1 MYEFK
6 KQSRKDSRCFLMEW
20 IINNGIV
27 VTPFEVHRDYSVVIE
42 DDRIIDLGKTRE
54 IKSKYPRYESIDAS
68 KKIVLPGLINTHTHA
83 AMTLMRSVADDME
96 LMDWLTKKIWPIE
109 DRLTADDVYYGT
121 LMALVEMIKTGTT
134 TFNDMYFFMDKVAEA
149 VKESGIRGVLS
160 RGLIEIPSK
169 EAGEE
174 KLKEGLDFALKYN
187 NYAEGR
193 VTTMLGPHAPYTCS
207 PEYLKKIRDI
217 AIEKDLPI
225 HIHLAETR
233 GEKENIE
240 KTYNLNLGEKGV
252 FEYVNDIGLLDAKVV
267 AAHAV
272 WLTDK
277 DIKLIIDKKV
287 GVAHNAVS
295 NMKLASGIAPIPE
308 LLAGGALVSI
318 GTDGPASNNTLDMFR
333 EMRIVALLHKVNK
346 LNPTVL
352 PATEV
357 LKMAT
362 TNGAK
367 ALWLNNLGEIRKGYK
382 ADIILV
388 DLNRAS
394 LTPAHNPISL
404 LVYSADGYSVDTMFV
419 DGNLIMESGKIQTLD
434 EEKIREKGQKQAE
447 NLLDRAG
454 VKVE

>member
-1 MYEFK
+1 
-6 KQSRKDSRCFLMEW
+6 MEW

-27 VTPFEVHRDYSVVIE
+27 VTPLSIHKDFSVVIE
-42 DDRIIDLGKTRE
+42 DGIIIDLGKTRD
-54 IKSKYPRYESIDAS
+54 IKSKYPRYEEIDATR
-68 KKIVLPGLINTHTHA
+68 KIVLPGLINTHTHA

-96 LMDWLTKKIWPIE
+96 LMDWLKKIWPIE

-134 TFNDMYFFMDKVAEA
+134 AFNDMYFFMDKVAEA
-149 VKESGIRGVLS
+149 VKEAGIRGILS

-187 NYAEGR
+187 NYANGR
-193 VTTMLGPHAPYTCS
+193 ITTMLGPHTPYTCS
-207 PEYLKKIRDI
+207 PEYLKKIKDL
-217 AIEKDLPI
+217 AIENNLPI
-225 HIHLAETR
+225 HIHLAETKS
-233 GEKENIE
+233 EKENIE

-252 FEYVNDIGLLDAKVV
+252 IEYVNDLGLLDAKVV
-267 AAHAV
+267 AAHTV

-277 DIKLIIDKKV
+277 DIKLIAEKRV

-295 NMKLASGIAPIPE
+295 NMKLASGVAPIPE
-308 LLAGGALVSI
+308 LLDAGAIVSI

-333 EMRIVALLHKVNK
+333 EMRIVALLHKVNR

-352 PATEV
+352 PATDV

-362 TNGAK
+362 INGAR
-367 ALWLNNLGEIRKGYK
+367 ALELKNVGEIKIGYK
-382 ADIILV
+382 ADLILV
-388 DLNRAS
+388 NLNRAS

-404 LVYSADGYSVDTMFV
+404 LVYSADGYSVDTMLV
-419 DGNLIMESGKIQTLD
+419 DGNLVMENGKIQTLD
-434 EEKIREKGQKQAE
+434 EEKIRERGQKQAE
-447 NLLDRAG
+447 DLLVRAG
-454 VKVE
+454 VTV

>member
-1 MYEFK
+1 
-6 KQSRKDSRCFLMEW
+6 MEW

-27 VTPFEVHRDYSVVIE
+27 VTPFEIHRDFSVVIE
-42 DDRIIDLGKTRE
+42 NGTIIDLGRASE
-54 IKSKYPRYESIDAS
+54 IKHKYPRYEKIDAS
-68 KKIVLPGLINTHTHA
+68 RKIILPGLINTHTHA

-109 DRLTADDVYYGT
+109 DHLTADDVYHGT

-134 TFNDMYFFMDKVAEA
+134 AFNDMYFFMDKVAEA
-149 VKESGIRGVLS
+149 VKESGIRGILS

-174 KLKEGLDFALKYN
+174 KLKEGLDFALRYN
-187 NYAEGR
+187 NYADGR

-207 PEYLKKIRDI
+207 PEYLKKIKDI
-217 AIEKDLPI
+217 AIEKNLPI
-225 HIHLAETR
+225 HIHLAETKS
-233 GEKENIE
+233 EKENIE
-240 KTYNLNLGEKGV
+240 KTYNLKLGEKGV
-252 FEYVNDIGLLDAKVV
+252 IEYVNELGLLDAKVV
-267 AAHAV
+267 AAHTV

-277 DIKLIIDKKV
+277 DIKLIAEKQV

-295 NMKLASGIAPIPE
+295 NMKLGSGIAPIPE
-308 LLAGGALVSI
+308 LLTAGALVSI

-352 PATEV
+352 PATEI

-362 TNGAK
+362 VNGAK
-367 ALWLNNLGEIRKGYK
+367 ALGLDKVGEIKVGYK
-382 ADIILV
+382 ADLILV

-394 LTPAHNPISL
+394 LTPEHNPISL

-419 DGNLIMESGKIQTLD
+419 DGNLIMENGKIQTLD
-434 EEKIREKGQKQAE
+434 EAKIRERGQKQAE
-447 NLLDRAG
+447 DLLERAG
-454 VKVE
+454 VSV

>member
-1 MYEFK
+1 
-6 KQSRKDSRCFLMEW
+6 MEW

-27 VTPFEVHRDYSVVIE
+27 VTPFEIHRDFSVVIE
-42 DDRIIDLGKTRE
+42 NGTIIDLGRASE
-54 IKSKYPRYESIDAS
+54 IKHKYPRYEKIDAS
-68 KKIVLPGLINTHTHA
+68 RKIILPGLINTHTHA

-109 DRLTADDVYYGT
+109 DHLTADDVYHGT

-134 TFNDMYFFMDKVAEA
+134 AFNDMYFFMDKVAEA
-149 VKESGIRGVLS
+149 VKESGIRGILS

-174 KLKEGLDFALKYN
+174 KLKEGLDFALRYN
-187 NYAEGR
+187 NYADGR

-207 PEYLKKIRDI
+207 PEYLKKIKDI
-217 AIEKDLPI
+217 AIEKNLPI
-225 HIHLAETR
+225 HIHLAETKS
-233 GEKENIE
+233 EKENIE
-240 KTYNLNLGEKGV
+240 KTYNLKLGEKGV
-252 FEYVNDIGLLDAKVV
+252 IEYVNELGLLDAKVV
-267 AAHAV
+267 AAHTV

-277 DIKLIIDKKV
+277 DIKLIAEKQV

-295 NMKLASGIAPIPE
+295 NMKLGSGIAPIPE
-308 LLAGGALVSI
+308 LLTAGALVSI

-352 PATEV
+352 PATEI

-362 TNGAK
+362 VNGAK
-367 ALWLNNLGEIRKGYK
+367 ALGLDKVGEIKVGYK
-382 ADIILV
+382 ADLILV

-419 DGNLIMESGKIQTLD
+419 DGNLIMENGKIQTLD
-434 EEKIREKGQKQAE
+434 EAKIRERGQKQAE
-447 NLLDRAG
+447 DLLERAG
-454 VKVE
+454 VSV

>member
-1 MYEFK
+1 
-6 KQSRKDSRCFLMEW
+6 MEW

-27 VTPFEVHRDYSVVIE
+27 VTPFEIHRDFSVVIE
-42 DDRIIDLGKTRE
+42 NGTIIDLGRASE
-54 IKSKYPRYESIDAS
+54 IKHKYPRYEKIDAS
-68 KKIVLPGLINTHTHA
+68 RKIILPGLINTHTHA

-109 DRLTADDVYYGT
+109 DHLTADDVYHGT

-134 TFNDMYFFMDKVAEA
+134 AFNDMYFFMDKVAEA
-149 VKESGIRGVLS
+149 VKESGIRGILS

-174 KLKEGLDFALKYN
+174 KLKEGLDFALRYN
-187 NYAEGR
+187 NYADGR

-207 PEYLKKIRDI
+207 PEYLKKIKDI
-217 AIEKDLPI
+217 AIEKNLPI
-225 HIHLAETR
+225 HIHLAETKS
-233 GEKENIE
+233 EKENIE
-240 KTYNLNLGEKGV
+240 KTYNLKLGEKGV
-252 FEYVNDIGLLDAKVV
+252 IEYVNELGLLDAKVV
-267 AAHAV
+267 AAHTV

-277 DIKLIIDKKV
+277 DIKLIAEKQV

-295 NMKLASGIAPIPE
+295 NMKLGSGIAPIPE
-308 LLAGGALVSI
+308 LLTAGALVSI

-362 TNGAK
+362 VNGAK
-367 ALWLNNLGEIRKGYK
+367 ALGLDNVGEIKVGYK
-382 ADIILV
+382 ADLILV

-419 DGNLIMESGKIQTLD
+419 DGNLIMENGKIQTLD
-434 EEKIREKGQKQAE
+434 EAKIRERGQKQAE
-447 NLLDRAG
+447 DLLERAG
-454 VKVE
+454 VSV

>member
-1 MYEFK
+1 
-6 KQSRKDSRCFLMEW
+6 MEW

-27 VTPFEVHRDYSVVIE
+27 VTPFEIHRDFSVVIE
-42 DDRIIDLGKTRE
+42 NGTIIDLGRASE
-54 IKSKYPRYESIDAS
+54 IKHKYPRYEKIDAS
-68 KKIVLPGLINTHTHA
+68 RKIILPGLINTHTHA

-109 DRLTADDVYYGT
+109 DHLTADDVYHGT

-134 TFNDMYFFMDKVAEA
+134 AFNDMYFFMDKVAKA
-149 VKESGIRGVLS
+149 VKESGIRGILS

-174 KLKEGLDFALKYN
+174 KLKEGLDFALRYN
-187 NYAEGR
+187 NYADGR

-207 PEYLKKIRDI
+207 PEYLKKIKDI
-217 AIEKDLPI
+217 AIEKNLPI
-225 HIHLAETR
+225 HIHLAETKS
-233 GEKENIE
+233 EKENIE
-240 KTYNLNLGEKGV
+240 KTYNLKLGEKGV
-252 FEYVNDIGLLDAKVV
+252 IEYVNELGLLDAKVV
-267 AAHAV
+267 AAHTV

-277 DIKLIIDKKV
+277 DIKLIAEKQV

-295 NMKLASGIAPIPE
+295 NMKLGSGIAPIPE
-308 LLAGGALVSI
+308 LLTAGALVSI

-352 PATEV
+352 PATEI

-362 TNGAK
+362 VNGAK
-367 ALWLNNLGEIRKGYK
+367 ALGLDKVGEIKVGYK
-382 ADIILV
+382 ADLILV
-388 DLNRAS
+388 NLNRAS

-419 DGNLIMESGKIQTLD
+419 DGNLIMEAGEIQTLD
-434 EEKIREKGQKQAE
+434 EAKIRERGQKQAE
-447 NLLDRAG
+447 DLLERAG
-454 VKVE
+454 VSV

>member
-1 MYEFK
+1 
-6 KQSRKDSRCFLMEW
+6 MEW

-27 VTPFEVHRDYSVVIE
+27 VTPFEIHRDFSVVIE
-42 DDRIIDLGKTRE
+42 NGTIIDLGRASE
-54 IKSKYPRYESIDAS
+54 IKHKYPRYEKIDAS
-68 KKIVLPGLINTHTHA
+68 RKIILPGLINTHTHA

-109 DRLTADDVYYGT
+109 DHLTADDVYHGT

-134 TFNDMYFFMDKVAEA
+134 AFNDMYFFMDKVAEA
-149 VKESGIRGVLS
+149 VKESGIRGILS

-174 KLKEGLDFALKYN
+174 KLKEGLDFALRYN
-187 NYAEGR
+187 NYADGR

-207 PEYLKKIRDI
+207 PEYLKKIKDI
-217 AIEKDLPI
+217 AIEKNLPI
-225 HIHLAETR
+225 HIHLAETKS
-233 GEKENIE
+233 EKENIE
-240 KTYNLNLGEKGV
+240 KTYNLKLGEKGV
-252 FEYVNDIGLLDAKVV
+252 IEYVNELGLLDAKVV
-267 AAHAV
+267 AAHTV

-277 DIKLIIDKKV
+277 DIKLIAEKQV

-295 NMKLASGIAPIPE
+295 NMKLGSGIAPIPE
-308 LLAGGALVSI
+308 LLTAGALVSI

-352 PATEV
+352 PATEI

-362 TNGAK
+362 VNGAK
-367 ALWLNNLGEIRKGYK
+367 ALGLDNVGEIKVGYK
-382 ADIILV
+382 ADLILV

-394 LTPAHNPISL
+394 LTPEHNPISL

-419 DGNLIMESGKIQTLD
+419 DGNLIMENGKIQTLD
-434 EEKIREKGQKQAE
+434 EAKIRERGQKQAE
-447 NLLDRAG
+447 DLLERAG
-454 VKVE
+454 VSV